1 MKEMISQYRKLLYWL
16 NLSINIQIHQ
26 MVYKYIKI
34 DLYEKKLK
42 KLKYHVKWAT
52 TDEKYHV
59 K

>member
-1 MKEMISQYRKLLYWL
+1 MISQYRKLLYWL